1 MGLPFEKLNTEE
13 VNARFPQL
21 HLHPGELGLLQS
33 DAAVVRADVYV
44 SSLEDR
50 CVELGCEVRNWLGWG
65 VGKEG
70 RVGRGVT
77 GEGGALNLSL
87 HSLFLSLSL
96 SLYLFILFLSL
107 SLSLSLSLDDY
118 DENNTNR
125 RKINI

>member
-50 CVELGCEVRNWLGWG
+50 CVELGCEVRNWVRMGS
-65 VGKEG
+65 
-70 RVGRGVT
+70 R
-77 GEGGALNLSL
+77 EGGKGRSVGG
-87 HSLFLSLSL
+87 
-96 SLYLFILFLSL
+96 
-107 SLSLSLSLDDY
+107 
-118 DENNTNR
+118 
-125 RKINI
+125 